1 MNMSGQTWQPAFG
14 PHFAPHLLNSDRHC
28 DLDPQFGP
36 KRISMRNSTDSTN
49 LAVIEEVAPCSI
61 SPSNDA
67 PMIIVGHG
75 FASNDAAC
83 EDPTMSADDAECR
96 TPQAR
101 AASAFTDD
109 AVIDAAS
116 SARPSNYQLYRA
128 ARANR
133 SFMLGETIV
142 AAFHSAG
149 AIARRAYA
157 HHRQRRQARDVYDA
171 LRQLDDRMLRDLG
184 FDRSEITSVAAE
196 MTREAEYTRMRVLMT
211 SHIFPH

>member
-1 MNMSGQTWQPAFG
+1 M
-14 PHFAPHLLNSDRHC
+14 NSDRPC

-49 LAVIEEVAPCSI
+49 LAVIEEVAPRSI

-67 PMIIVGHG
+67 PMIIAGHG

-83 EDPTMSADDAECR
+83 EDPTMSADDAERR
-96 TPQAR
+96 TSRAH
-101 AASAFTDD
+101 AASAFTDY
-109 AVIDAAS
+109 AATDAAS
-116 SARPSNYQLYRA
+116 SIRPSSYRLYRA
-128 ARANR
+128 ARVNR
-133 SFMLGETIV
+133 SFMIGDIIV

-157 HHRQRRQARDVYDA
+157 HHRQRRQARDVSDA
-171 LRQLDDRMLRDLG
+171 LRQLDDHMLRDLG

-211 SHIFPH
+211 SHTFPH